1 MIAKCTNL
9 TTTITALGTGE
20 GLLSRVRALVV
31 LEVGRLRA
39 AKFTLV
45 AGERLL
51 ASMRPDMGAKCT
63 DLCAAEPTCFTEVWK
78 LATVIAHVK
87 A

>member
-1 MIAKCTNL
+1 M
-9 TTTITALGTGE
+9 
-20 GLLSRVRALVV
+20 RALVV

-51 ASMRPDMGAKCT
+51 ASVRPDMGAKCT
-63 DLCAAEPTCFTEVWK
+63 DLCAAEPTCFTEVGK
-78 LATVIAHVK
+78 LATVVAHVK